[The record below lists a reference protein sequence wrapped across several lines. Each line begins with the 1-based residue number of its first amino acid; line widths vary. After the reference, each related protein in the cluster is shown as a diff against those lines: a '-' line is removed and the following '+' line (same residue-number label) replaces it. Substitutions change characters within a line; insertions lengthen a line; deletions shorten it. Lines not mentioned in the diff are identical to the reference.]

1 MVLNANVEV
10 RDIDGLARF
19 LEEMLEKYGNKVIEQ
34 MAKDNNSVLEE
45 SWIIFSG
52 LETTER
58 TIFGAFLFFMI

>member
-45 SWIIFSG
+45 S
-52 LETTER
+52 
-58 TIFGAFLFFMI
+58 